1 MNYIDIAIVG
11 LVIFGAVKGFSKG
24 FVVEAAS
31 LIALIL
37 GLIGALLFSTT
48 IGELLEHFFDTDRIP
63 PSGVLFI
70 LTFIAI
76 IIGVNFLA
84 KFLTRVLKMAALGGL
99 NRILGAVFGGLK
111 FVLIL
116 SGFILIL
123 DQFTFLFTF
132 MEDDIIEQSEFYKP
146 VKSIGSFVLEWL
158 LDKKDLLPQELVY
171 HF

>member
-11 LVIFGAVKGFSKG
+11 LVLFGAVKGFSKG
-24 FVVEAAS
+24 FIIEAAS

-37 GLIGALLFSTT
+37 GLIGALLFSSTVGT
-48 IGELLEHFFDTDRIP
+48 LLESFFDTDRIP

-76 IIGVNFLA
+76 IIGINLLA

-99 NRILGAVFGGLK
+99 NRILGAIFGGLK

-116 SGFILIL
+116 SAVILIM
-123 DQFTFLFTF
+123 DQFEFLFTF
-132 MEDDIIEQSEFYKP
+132 MEDDVIEESQFYEP
-146 VKSIGSFVLEWL
+146 VKSIGSIVLEWL
-158 LDKKDLLPQELVY
+158 LDKKDLLPEDLV
-171 HF
+171 

>member
-24 FVVEAAS
+24 FIIEAAS

-37 GLIGALLFSTT
+37 GLIGALLFSSTVGT
-48 IGELLEHFFDTDRIP
+48 LLESFIDADRIP

-76 IIGVNFLA
+76 IIGINLLA

-99 NRILGAVFGGLK
+99 NRLLGAVFGGLK
-111 FVLIL
+111 FILIL
-116 SGFILIL
+116 SAITLIL
-123 DQFTFLFTF
+123 DQFEFLFTF
-132 MEDDIIEQSEFYKP
+132 MEDDIIDESQFYEP
-146 VKSIGSFVLEWL
+146 VKSIGSIVLKWL
-158 LDKKDLLPQELVY
+158 LDKKDLLPEELV
-171 HF
+171 

>member
-24 FVVEAAS
+24 FIIEAAS

-37 GLIGALLFSTT
+37 GLIGALLFSSTVGT
-48 IGELLEHFFDTDRIP
+48 LLESFIDVDRIP

-76 IIGVNFLA
+76 IIGINLLA

-99 NRILGAVFGGLK
+99 NRLLGAVFGGLK
-111 FVLIL
+111 FILIL
-116 SGFILIL
+116 SAVTLIL
-123 DQFTFLFTF
+123 DQFEFLFTF
-132 MEDDIIEQSEFYKP
+132 MEDDIIDESQFYEP
-146 VKSIGSFVLEWL
+146 IKSIGSVVLEWL
-158 LDKKDLLPQELVY
+158 LDKKDLLPEELV
-171 HF
+171 

>member
-24 FVVEAAS
+24 FIIEAAS

-37 GLIGALLFSTT
+37 GLIGALLFSSTVGT
-48 IGELLEHFFDTDRIP
+48 LLQSFIDADRIP

-76 IIGVNFLA
+76 IIGINLLA

-99 NRILGAVFGGLK
+99 NRLLGAVFGGLK
-111 FVLIL
+111 FILIL
-116 SGFILIL
+116 SAITLIL
-123 DQFTFLFTF
+123 DQFEFLFTF
-132 MEDDIIEQSEFYKP
+132 MEDDIIDESQFYEP
-146 VKSIGSFVLEWL
+146 VKSIGSIVLEWL
-158 LDKKDLLPQELVY
+158 LDKKDLLPEELV
-171 HF
+171 

>member
-24 FVVEAAS
+24 FIIEAAS

-37 GLIGALLFSTT
+37 GLIGALLFSSTVGT
-48 IGELLEHFFDTDRIP
+48 LLESFIDADRIP

-76 IIGVNFLA
+76 IIGINLLA

-99 NRILGAVFGGLK
+99 NRLLGAVFGGLK
-111 FVLIL
+111 FILIL
-116 SGFILIL
+116 SAITLIL
-123 DQFTFLFTF
+123 DQFEFLFTF
-132 MEDDIIEQSEFYKP
+132 MEDDIIDESQYYEP
-146 VKSIGSFVLEWL
+146 VKSIGSIVLEWL
-158 LDKKDLLPQELVY
+158 LDKKDLLPEELV
-171 HF
+171 

>member
-24 FVVEAAS
+24 FIIEAAS

-37 GLIGALLFSTT
+37 GLIGALLFSSTVGT
-48 IGELLEHFFDTDRIP
+48 LLESFIDVDRIP

-76 IIGVNFLA
+76 IIGINLLA

-99 NRILGAVFGGLK
+99 NRLLGAVFGGLK
-111 FVLIL
+111 FILIL
-116 SGFILIL
+116 SAITLIL
-123 DQFTFLFTF
+123 DQFEFLFTF
-132 MEDDIIEQSEFYKP
+132 MEDDIIDESQFYEP
-146 VKSIGSFVLEWL
+146 IKSIGSVVLEWL
-158 LDKKDLLPQELVY
+158 LDKKDLLPEELV
-171 HF
+171 

>member
-24 FVVEAAS
+24 FIIEAAS

-37 GLIGALLFSTT
+37 GLIGALLFSSTVGT
-48 IGELLEHFFDTDRIP
+48 LLESFIDADRIP

-76 IIGVNFLA
+76 IIGINLLA

-99 NRILGAVFGGLK
+99 NRLLGAVFGGLK
-111 FVLIL
+111 FILIL
-116 SGFILIL
+116 SAITLIL
-123 DQFTFLFTF
+123 DQFEFLFNL
-132 MEDDIIEQSEFYKP
+132 MEDDIIDESQFYEP
-146 VKSIGSFVLEWL
+146 IKSIGSVVLEWL
-158 LDKKDLLPQELVY
+158 LDKKDLLPEELV
-171 HF
+171 

>member
-24 FVVEAAS
+24 FIIEAAS

-37 GLIGALLFSTT
+37 GLIGALLFSSTVGT
-48 IGELLEHFFDTDRIP
+48 LLQSFIDADRIP

-76 IIGVNFLA
+76 IIGINLLA

-99 NRILGAVFGGLK
+99 NRLLGAVFGGLK
-111 FVLIL
+111 FILIL
-116 SGFILIL
+116 SAITLIL
-123 DQFTFLFTF
+123 DQFEFLFTF
-132 MEDDIIEQSEFYKP
+132 MEDDIIDESQFYEP
-146 VKSIGSFVLEWL
+146 VKSIGSIVLEWL
-158 LDKKDLLPQELVY
+158 LDKKDLLN
-171 HF
+171 

>member
-24 FVVEAAS
+24 FIIEAAS

-37 GLIGALLFSTT
+37 GLIGALLFSSTVGT
-48 IGELLEHFFDTDRIP
+48 LLESFIDAERIP

-76 IIGVNFLA
+76 IIGINLLA

-99 NRILGAVFGGLK
+99 NRLLGAVFGGLK
-111 FVLIL
+111 FILIL
-116 SGFILIL
+116 SAITLIL
-123 DQFTFLFTF
+123 DQFEFLFTF
-132 MEDDIIEQSEFYKP
+132 MEDDIIDESQFYEP
-146 VKSIGSFVLEWL
+146 VKSIGSIVLEWL
-158 LDKKDLLPQELVY
+158 LDKKDLLPEELV
-171 HF
+171 

>member
-24 FVVEAAS
+24 FIIEAAS

-37 GLIGALLFSTT
+37 GLIGALLFSSTVGT
-48 IGELLEHFFDTDRIP
+48 LLESFIDAERIP

-76 IIGVNFLA
+76 IIGINLLA

-99 NRILGAVFGGLK
+99 NRLLGAVFGGLK
-111 FVLIL
+111 FILIL
-116 SGFILIL
+116 SAITLIL
-123 DQFTFLFTF
+123 DQFEFLFTF
-132 MEDDIIEQSEFYKP
+132 MEDDINDESQFYEP
-146 VKSIGSFVLEWL
+146 VKSIGSIVLEWL
-158 LDKKDLLPQELVY
+158 LDKKDLLPEELV
-171 HF
+171 

>member
-24 FVVEAAS
+24 FIIEAAS

-37 GLIGALLFSTT
+37 GLIGALLFSSTVGT
-48 IGELLEHFFDTDRIP
+48 LLQSFIDADRIP

-76 IIGVNFLA
+76 IIGINLLA

-99 NRILGAVFGGLK
+99 NRLLGAVFGGLK
-111 FVLIL
+111 FILIL
-116 SGFILIL
+116 SAITLIL
-123 DQFTFLFTF
+123 DQFEFLFTF
-132 MEDDIIEQSEFYKP
+132 MEDDIIDESQFYEP
-146 VKSIGSFVLEWL
+146 IKSIGSVVLEWL
-158 LDKKDLLPQELVY
+158 V
-171 HF
+171 FSINSS